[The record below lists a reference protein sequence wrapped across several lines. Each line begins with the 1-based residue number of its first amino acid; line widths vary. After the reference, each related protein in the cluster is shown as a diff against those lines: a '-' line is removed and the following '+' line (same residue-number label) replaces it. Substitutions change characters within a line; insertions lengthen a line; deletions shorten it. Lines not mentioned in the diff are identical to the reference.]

1 MAQSDKGKSRRSQQV
16 IKAVK
21 GSTIRN
27 VTQAVVSGD
36 ITGDV
41 HIGDKIYL
49 RSEWEELNDYLTKA
63 VFAYESQMYQI
74 LRRPAVSGHP
84 YKFLQSFAVEDANI
98 FFGRKIAI
106 EELHKKV
113 LNDRITVLHAR
124 SGAGKTSLLNAGL
137 SPKLIQE
144 ARLPVCV
151 HIRPFEEDPVRDLKR
166 ALVPPSLGPWPKLLA
181 GLSMHEFLGL
191 VCTHLSRQT
200 VELVIIFDQFEQF
213 LISLPD
219 ANVHLPFIKILCDCY
234 EDHTLP
240 VRFVLSLRRENV
252 GELDEFDS
260 YFPEI
265 LQNRYP
271 LALLTQLD
279 VREAITQPLA
289 EQKKGISIEPALVDI
304 LIETLT
310 AKDVELT
317 HLQIVCTK
325 LYDSLPEGQQ
335 VLTVGLYQS
344 LGGTEGILTH
354 YLGDTL
360 STLPD
365 YKQLVA
371 RNILKALV
379 SSEATNRILHLPD
392 LMAVIPP
399 DVSVVE
405 DVLQYL
411 VDTRLLR
418 REDTLEGKE
427 YELAHTY
434 LAQEVSHWV
443 GQDEIENKRAQ
454 ELLQRE
460 LANWRVLNSLVD
472 EEKLNYLRAHIKYLT
487 LTPEVQELL
496 FQSALEKGHE
506 VAFWLER
513 VEGKEEAAQQIAA
526 RLGIVDQHL
535 GKKIADDLKS
545 KLEEPWRSYFRS
557 LLWTIYNQRSGIG
570 RQNFAVTLWSFR
582 PWLSPKERLR
592 VFPDFAQGWAR
603 HNPRLLALFA
613 SLIIVFVLA
622 GLSMRNFLSQ
632 ERPAPGQWVSIPAGS
647 FVMGMDEAEAKLA
660 ASMCLEGALEEDKN
674 QCSTSKGL
682 LDWSGRQVNSKLP
695 QFSILDNEVTNAQYQ
710 ECVADGSCQPP
721 SVWSYEKETLNLPAT
736 YLNWFEAEAYCEWLG
751 GRLPTEAEWEKAA
764 RGPNNTIYP
773 WGNAWDNTK
782 ANLERTG
789 IDKIPRKIEADSS
802 DISGYK
808 IKNMAGNVREW
819 TSSAIFPLPL
829 NQQFTNKV
837 FVPENTGKEFPIIV
851 RGGSWNNERST
862 GMTSNRG
869 IDGGM
874 QRRDTLGF
882 RCTCPAGKTCKSPW
896 NWIWIWFGQSQA
908 VR

>member
-1 MAQSDKGKSRRSQQV
+1 MATSDKGKSPRSQQV

-63 VFAYESQMYQI
+63 VFAYELQMYQI
-74 LRRPAVSGHP
+74 LRRPALTGHP
-84 YKFLQSFAVEDANI
+84 YKFLQSFTVEDASM

-106 EELHKKV
+106 EELYKKV

-166 ALVPPSLGPWPKLLA
+166 ALVPPSLGPWPKLLES
-181 GLSMHEFLGL
+181 LSMHEFLGL

-200 VELVIIFDQFEQF
+200 IELVIAFDQFEQF
-213 LISLPD
+213 LVSLP
-219 ANVHLPFIKILCDCY
+219 NSNLHLPFIKILCDCY
-234 EDHTLP
+234 EDHSLP
-240 VRFVLSLRRENV
+240 VRFLISMRRENV

-271 LALLTQLD
+271 LSLMTQSD
-279 VREAITQPLA
+279 VREAITQPLV
-289 EQKKGISIEPALVDI
+289 EQKKGISIEPALVDT

-310 AKDVELT
+310 AKDVEPT

-325 LYDSLPEGQQ
+325 LYDALPNGEQM
-335 VLTVGLYQS
+335 LTVGLYRS
-344 LGGTEGILTH
+344 LGETEGILTN

-392 LMAVIPP
+392 LIAVIPP

-418 REDTLEGKE
+418 REETLEGKE
-427 YELAHTY
+427 YELAHAY

-460 LANWRVLNSLVD
+460 LANWRVLSSVVD
-472 EEKLNYLRAHIKYLT
+472 EEKLDYLQNHLKYLT

-496 FQSALEKGHE
+496 FQSALEKGHD
-506 VAFWLER
+506 VAFWLGQ
-513 VEGKEEAAQQIAA
+513 VEGKEQAVQQIAA

-535 GKKIADDLKS
+535 GKKIAEDLKS
-545 KLEEPWRSYFRS
+545 KLETSLQPYFLS
-557 LLWTIYNQRSGIG
+557 LLWVIYNQRNGVS
-570 RQNFAVTLWSFR
+570 RQSFAVTLWSFR
-582 PWLSPKERLR
+582 PWLSPKEQVRI
-592 VFPDFAQGWAR
+592 FPDFAQGWAR
-603 HNPRLLALFA
+603 LNPRLLALA
-613 SLIIVFVLA
+613 LSLLVVFVLA
-622 GLSMRNFLSQ
+622 GTLIGNFVRQ
-632 ERPAPGQWVSIPAGS
+632 ERPIPGQWVSIPAGS
-647 FVMGMDEAEAKLA
+647 FVMGMDKEEAKLA
-660 ASMCLEGALEEDKN
+660 SSMCLEGAFEDDKKMCLP
-674 QCSTSKGL
+674 QESL
-682 LDWSGRQVNSKLP
+682 LNWSGRQVNTKLP

-710 ECVADGSCQPP
+710 QCVDDEGCQP
-721 SVWSYEKETLNLPAT
+721 SSAWHYERATQNLPAT
-736 YLNWFEAEAYCEWLG
+736 YLNWFESEAYCEWLG

-764 RGPNNTIYP
+764 RGPNDTTFP
-773 WGNAWDNTK
+773 WGNSWEKTK
-782 ANLERTG
+782 ANLEHSG
-789 IDKIPRKIEADSS
+789 IDTVPDRIQDDST
-802 DISGYK
+802 DISGYN

-819 TSSAIFPLPL
+819 TSSAPLSL
-829 NQQFTNKV
+829 ILDQTFTNEV
-837 FVPENTGKEFPIIV
+837 FVPENDGNNFPIIM
-851 RGGSWNNERST
+851 RGGSWNNERSA
-862 GMTSNRG
+862 GMAANRA
-869 IDGGM
+869 IDSGLS
-874 QRRDTLGF
+874 RRDTVGF
-882 RCTCPAGKTCKSPW
+882 RCTCPEGKICKSPW
-896 NWIWIWFGQSQA
+896 NWIWVWFSKK
-908 VR
+908 